1 MELIVKNADF
11 SACGIGQAV
20 SNDVIRMMSKYSN
33 FANNNIALQAMQR
46 FYSTV
51 GAETIAKCTIIVPCF
66 AANIAEAM
74 KDLATD
80 TDLRSETF
88 DDSYYSIVANKG
100 LIAANDASGT
110 TIDYRIINAVNG
122 STSKYEGHL
131 KLFAYMPD
139 EQNRALSIGSDGGYI
154 GTKSTLIN
162 ANGVTS
168 LAGLSSTGLT
178 IGDDSNISGYRNNG
192 ILGVLDNR
200 INGSKFSIIDDE
212 NIYSTLRTT
221 AESSNNDFNYYK
233 NYFCQFYSGG
243 ANTTSPISM
252 FVWGSG
258 ITDSEAITIRN
269 AVRQFMTYMPFN

>member
-11 SACGIGQAV
+11 SACGIGQAI
-20 SNDVIRMMSKYSN
+20 SNDVIRMMAKYSN
-33 FANNNIALQAMQR
+33 FANNTIALQAIQG

-88 DDSYYSIVANKG
+88 DGSYYSIVANKG
-100 LIAANDASGT
+100 LIAANGASSAT
-110 TIDYRIINAVNG
+110 LNYRMINAVNG

-131 KLFAYMPD
+131 KLFAYVPD
-139 EQNRALSIGSDGGYI
+139 VTNSALSVCNDNGYLCTRATI
-154 GTKSTLIN
+154 IDD
-162 ANGVTS
+162 NGVAS
-168 LAGLSSTGLT
+168 LSGLSSAGLT
-178 IGDDSNISGYRNNG
+178 INNSNISGYRTNG
-192 ILGVLDNR
+192 IIGYLDNR
-200 INGSKFSIIDDE
+200 IKGSKFSIIDDE

-221 AESSNNDFNYYK
+221 AENANNNYNYYK
-233 NYFCQFYSGG
+233 TYLCQNYSSGD
-243 ANTTSPISM
+243 NTTTPISM

-258 ITDSEAITIRN
+258 ITDSEAIIIRN
-269 AVRQFMTYMPFN
+269 AVRQFMTDMSLN